1 MPHVRN
7 TKAEDT
13 PTRKAAR
20 SYRAAVAHRD
30 ANPRA
35 KRAAFDNGVTTRT
48 ERRWRTPTEAQGSP
62 LEVYARYVATS
73 QDPARLEVFVRVTA
87 EQERIRRLTNAEL
100 VAEIRALHAEDAIG
114 EGQDNAAR
122 ATRGIS
128 LLDRAAI
135 CERDA
140 THDVKLAARY
150 IEAASRGIP
159 ESEVMGA

>member
-1 MPHVRN
+1 MHVRN
-7 TKAEDT
+7 HTAEDT
-13 PTRKAAR
+13 PARKAAR
-20 SYRAAVAHRD
+20 SYRAAVAHKE

-73 QDPARLEVFVRVTA
+73 QDPARLEVYGRVTR
-87 EQERIRRLTNAEL
+87 EQERLRKLTNEQL
-100 VAEIRALHAEDAIG
+100 IAEIEALHAEDARG
-114 EGQDNAAR
+114 EGEDNAAR

-128 LLDRAAI
+128 LRERAAV

-159 ESEVMGA
+159 ESMVMGR